1 MDKKKYFNKRKL
13 KCIGNCISKKG
24 ESYLHPISLQIIQI
38 DEGESICPSKFH
50 YDDSKKNHSWHT
62 NCQKETVSI
71 ENIRKFM
78 VLPYLSLSLQQFLET
93 YKIYFID
100 DLIKWIDDKIN
111 NEYTYEHIN
120 RILNV
125 WIKQNFS
132 ILISNS
138 NILTGIYFKIFKN
151 YWKIKI
157 NDKKFNKETSE
168 YVKNWIKEKD
178 NEEFEFNLGNDLKNY
193 LSKKYGSSK

>member
-13 KCIGNCISKKG
+13 KCIGNCISKKN
-24 ESYLHPISLQIIQI
+24 ESYLHPISLQIIKF
-38 DEGESICPSKFH
+38 DKGDSICPSKFH
-50 YDDSKKNHSWHT
+50 YDENKKTHSWHT
-62 NCQKETVSI
+62 NCKNEKTDI
-71 ENIRKFM
+71 ENIKKFM

-93 YKIYFID
+93 YKIYSVD
-100 DLIKWIDDKIN
+100 DLIDWIDNKIK

-120 RILNV
+120 RIINV

-138 NILTGIYFKIFKN
+138 NILNEIYFKIFKN
-151 YWKIKI
+151 YWNLNIK
-157 NDKKFNKETSE
+157 DKHFNKETSQ

-178 NEEFEFNLGNDLKNY
+178 NEDFEFNLGNDLKNY

>member
-93 YKIYFID
+93 YKIYSID
-100 DLIKWIDDKIN
+100 DLTKWIDDKIN

-138 NILTGIYFKIFKN
+138 NILTEIYFKIFKN

-157 NDKKFNKETSE
+157 NDKNFNKETSE

-193 LSKKYGSSK
+193 LSKKYGSPK